1 MLPGGS
7 GTQHR
12 ALLVALC
19 ILLLGTGAVPLAAPR
34 PARGDS
40 APHAICGRPALHDAE
55 AELARSFTPRQ
66 LTKEEMRA
74 QGKLDAEGS
83 LQADYVGQQRSF
95 WAYSWVTYS
104 YYQLTA
110 TCRRVGT
117 HAYLY
122 VENGRYPSDA
132 ALTRIIDEF
141 DNTMYPRNTAA
152 FGSEPNP
159 GIDGDARV
167 YLLLLDIRDSFE
179 STGYYIAGYF
189 TSLNEY
195 ANADLPRYLRYS
207 NEKEMLYIDLYP
219 SQPGDSA
226 SLGTIAHEFQHM
238 IHWWMDPN
246 HEEET
251 WVDEGCAD
259 LAEFLC
265 GYGYP
270 VSHLVTGS
278 TQQPGF
284 LEEPDHQ
291 LTLTGTAW
299 DSTSHILA
307 SYGAS
312 FMWTLYLWDHYGG
325 DALIRRLVREGAD
338 GIQGVNNALSAT
350 GASDRFEQVFRKWVV
365 ANYIDDDTGPYGYPS
380 IVLVESGANRV
391 TTFPR
396 ARLAASYTHY
406 PVGPVRTTVNYW
418 AADAIKLTGGS
429 GETLQITFAGDD
441 DNRFAALL
449 VRSSSSSLAPGT
461 NLVSEI
467 TLDSRWDGSESV
479 PGLGTSTT
487 TTLLIPASLGQRG
500 SRYYSFSA
508 LLEPILST
516 PSPTLFSTATA
527 TPSATLLPTATE
539 TPSAT
544 PTHTVTHETPSATA
558 TATPTATAA
567 PPTSSPTSIFCPYPP
582 CATATPTGTASAAL
596 TWLPILL
603 NERPQPTVTPTA
615 TPPAAAGIYGRVTR
629 NGAPAP
635 DVRLELCLWDGQVCS
650 ICATTRTFDDGRY
663 DLAGVP
669 DLAEGYEYYVRYL
682 NVPGDPNPGPGC
694 LRFWIGNRIGAY
706 NTGTA
711 VAGGDFDIGDVT
723 LTSPAPAAP
732 MALPVPFRWVPRNV
746 PNDNYV
752 LALYRPAGNAWWS
765 SDPLGYVSEVEIGGF
780 PAGWPYGE
788 TYLWAVHIH
797 QGHDPGATPYNYGGS
812 YDLREMIITG
822 RVIGPTP

>member
-1 MLPGGS
+1 MHPGGP
-7 GTQHR
+7 GARRR
-12 ALLVALC
+12 ALLIALC
-19 ILLLGTGAVPLAAPR
+19 ILLLGTGAAPLAAPR
-34 PARGDS
+34 PAQDGS
-40 APHAICGRPALHDAE
+40 VPYAICGRPALREAE
-55 AELARSFTPRQ
+55 AELARSLTPRP

-74 QGKLDAEGS
+74 QAKLDTEGN

-95 WAYSWVTYS
+95 WAYSWVTGS
-104 YYQLTA
+104 HYQLTA

-122 VENGRYPSDA
+122 VENGRYPSET

-159 GIDGDARV
+159 GIDGDDRV

-195 ANADLPRYLRYS
+195 ANADLPRYSRYS
-207 NEKEMLYIDLYP
+207 NEKEMLYVDLYP
-219 SQPGDSA
+219 SQPGSLT
-226 SLGTIAHEFQHM
+226 SLGTVAHEFQHM
-238 IHWWMDPN
+238 IHWWMDPD
-246 HEEET
+246 HGEET

-291 LTLTGTAW
+291 LTLTGPAW

-380 IVLVESGANRV
+380 IALVESGANRV

-396 ARLAASYTHY
+396 ARLAVSHSHY
-406 PVGPVRTTVNYW
+406 PVGPIRTTVNYW
-418 AADAIKLTGGS
+418 AADAIKLTGGG
-429 GETLQITFAGDD
+429 GETLRITFAGDD

-467 TLDSRWDGSESV
+467 TLDSRWDGSEDV
-479 PGLGTSTT
+479 PGLGASTAAA
-487 TTLLIPASLGQRG
+487 LLIPASLGQRG
-500 SRYYSFSA
+500 SRYYTFSA
-508 LLEPILST
+508 LLEPALST
-516 PSPTLFSTATA
+516 PSPTLPPAATA
-527 TPSATLLPTATE
+527 TPSATLLPTATG
-539 TPSAT
+539 TPWAT
-544 PTHTVTHETPSATA
+544 PTPTA
-558 TATPTATAA
+558 TPQTPTATAA
-567 PPTSSPTSIFCPYPP
+567 PPTPSPTSISCPYPP
-582 CATATPTGTASAAL
+582 CATATPTGTAGAVCA
-596 TWLPILL
+596 WLPILL
-603 NERPQPTVTPTA
+603 NERPQATPTA
-615 TPPAAAGIYGRVTR
+615 TPAASGIYGRVTR
-629 NGAPAP
+629 DGVEAPG
-635 DVRLELCLWDGQVCS
+635 VRLELCLWDGQTCS
-650 ICATTRTFDDGRY
+650 TCATTDTFDDGRY
-663 DLAGVP
+663 AFAGVP
-669 DLAEGYEYYVRYL
+669 DLAEGYEYHVRYL
-682 NVPGDPNPGPGC
+682 NTPNDPNPGPGC
-694 LRFWIGNRIGAY
+694 LRFWIANRIGAY
-706 NTGTA
+706 NAGTV
-711 VAGGDFDIGDVT
+711 VAGGDFDIADVT
-723 LTSPAPAAP
+723 LTSPAPGAP
-732 MALPVPFRWVPRNV
+732 MALPVPFRWARRNV
-746 PNDNYV
+746 PTDNYV

-765 SDPLGYVSEVEIGGF
+765 TDPLGYVSGVDIAGL
-780 PAGWPYGE
+780 PAGWPYDE
-788 TYLWAVHIH
+788 TYLWAVHVH
-797 QGHDPGATPYNYGGS
+797 QGNDPGATPYNYGGS
-812 YDLREMIITG
+812 YDLREVIITG
-822 RVIGPTP
+822 SVAGPTP